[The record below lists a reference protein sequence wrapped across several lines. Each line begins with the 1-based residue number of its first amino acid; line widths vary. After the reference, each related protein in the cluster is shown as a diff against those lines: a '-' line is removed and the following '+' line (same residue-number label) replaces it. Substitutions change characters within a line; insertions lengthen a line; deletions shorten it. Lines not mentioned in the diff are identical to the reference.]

1 MLATLAVAGRP
12 VESAVAYAATHL
24 TGDERPLVAALRA
37 ARLVRSSGSAER
49 VEVYH
54 DRIRETLV
62 ALIQPEARK
71 HIHLSLAETLETRR
85 VDDPEGL
92 YEHFMSAEEP
102 RRAGKYAMTAA
113 RKAAGALA
121 FDQAALYYR
130 RALDVGP
137 IEGVDTSDLQASLGD
152 ALVNA
157 GRSSDAASVFL
168 DLAGRVDSSRALD
181 LRRRAAEQL
190 LMSGRTDQGI
200 DVIRRVLA
208 EVGLRLPEGPKRA
221 LFALLVRRAHL
232 RLRGFSFVE
241 RSVSEVSTEELRR
254 IDICWAVAAGL
265 SLTDTIRGAY
275 FQTRNLLLALRA
287 GEIERIARAI
297 SIETGF
303 ASISGGDNRR
313 IVGLQQ
319 TAEGLARRVGQP
331 HAIGV
336 AALWTGVAAS
346 EFGDWNKAFEYC
358 DRALDILT
366 RRCVGVDLDIA
377 IAQRFLLFALMYL
390 GEIGELCRRFP
401 MILAAARER
410 GNRYL
415 TTDLRTAM
423 NVVWLVDNDPGRA
436 RDEVVTAMAEWSY
449 QGFLLQHYCAL
460 HALTQADLYTGAGR
474 DALERVE
481 AQWPALKRSL
491 VLRIQIVRIEAF
503 YLRAR
508 AALAAAIAGED
519 EARCLR
525 VADRMTRS
533 IANEKMRWSE
543 PIASLLRAGSAS
555 VRGRRADA
563 IDSLSSAVEGFS
575 SVDMSLYAAVAR
587 RQLGELRADDLGR
600 QMVAQADA
608 WMAAETIK
616 SPERMAMMMAP
627 GFTADSR

>member
-1 MLATLAVAGRP
+1 MEL
-12 VESAVAYAATHL
+12 
-24 TGDERPLVAALRA
+24 
-37 ARLVRSSGSAER
+37 
-49 VEVYH
+49 YH

-62 ALIQPEARK
+62 ALIQPGARK
-71 HIHLSLAETLETRR
+71 HIHLSLAETLEARR
-85 VDDPEGL
+85 TDDPEGL

-102 RRAGKYAMTAA
+102 RRAGVYATTAA

-121 FDQAALYYR
+121 FDQAAVYYR
-130 RALDVGP
+130 RALDVAP
-137 IEGVDTSDLQASLGD
+137 IEGVDTSDLQASLGE

-157 GRSSDAASVFL
+157 GRSSEAASVFL
-168 DLAGRVDSSRALD
+168 DLAGRVDSTRALD

-221 LFALLVRRAHL
+221 LFWLLVRRAHL

-241 RSVSEVSTEELRR
+241 RSLSEVPTEELRR

-313 IVGLQQ
+313 IVELQQ

-346 EFGDWNKAFEYC
+346 EFGDWKKAFEYC

-377 IAQRFLLFALMYL
+377 IAQRFLLFALMYQ

-401 MILAAARER
+401 MILAVARER

-423 NVVWLVDNDPGRA
+423 NVVWLVDNDPDRA
-436 RDEVVTAMAEWSY
+436 RDEAVMAMAEWSY
-449 QGFLLQHYCAL
+449 KGFLLQHYCAL
-460 HALTQADLYTGAGR
+460 HALTQADLYTGAGV
-474 DALERVE
+474 DALRRVE
-481 AQWPALKRSL
+481 EQWPALKRSL

-508 AALAAAIAGED
+508 AALAAAITGGD
-519 EARCLR
+519 QARCLR
-525 VADRMTRS
+525 VAERMTRS
-533 IANEKMRWSE
+533 ITNEKMRWSQ
-543 PIASLLRAGSAS
+543 PIASLLRAASAS
-555 VRGRRADA
+555 VRGRHTDA
-563 IDSLSSAVEGFS
+563 MDSLSSAAQGFS
-575 SVDMSLYAAVAR
+575 SVGMSLYAAVAR
-587 RQLGELRADDLGR
+587 RQLGGLRGDAVGR
-600 QMVAQADA
+600 KQVAEADA
-608 WMAAETIK
+608 WMTAQTIK
-616 SPERMAMMMAP
+616 SPERMALMMAP
-627 GFTADSR
+627 GFASSGGDHPNDLR